1 MIFPLTGAR
10 RSGTTRAMRRLLSL
24 SFALA
29 VTCALGG
36 PGAVAAPAEGSTPPY
51 EGDLMKIAEL
61 LGALHYLRPLCGAA
75 DEAQRWRTEMQTLL
89 DAEQPSEARKGKLVA
104 AFNAGYSS
112 YATVYRTCTPAAV
125 LAVQRQMEEGA
136 KLSHD
141 IVVRFGGN

>member
-1 MIFPLTGAR
+1 MVRPPK
-10 RSGTTRAMRRLLSL
+10 LLIAVL
-24 SFALA
+24 LA
-29 VTCALGG
+29 CALGAR
-36 PGAVAAPAEGSTPPY
+36 GAAAAPAEGSTPPY

-75 DEAQRWRTEMQTLL
+75 GEAQRWRTEMQTLM
-89 DAEQPSEARKGKLVA
+89 DAEQPSDARKGKLVA

-112 YATVYRTCTPAAV
+112 YATVYRTCTPAAAM
-125 LAVQRQMEEGA
+125 AVQRQMEEGA